1 MANIQYG
8 AVDEPSI
15 RRLSLRCP
23 ECRQNGVFDAVK
35 DVADVFSKL
44 AQGLGPSY
52 FFVSRVCPNEDCK
65 RLVFSVVDART
76 RKIAR
81 SYPAERLDV
90 DAKNI
95 PSKVLSALNEAI
107 TCHAECCYVAS
118 AMMIRKCLEEL
129 CQDKHVEAK
138 NLRDRLLALREKV
151 VLPNE
156 LFEALDHL
164 RLLGNDAAHVE
175 ARTYD
180 AVSRD
185 EVEAAIELAKEIL
198 KAVYQLDGL
207 VARLRAL
214 QKGT

>member
-1 MANIQYG
+1 
-8 AVDEPSI
+8 
-15 RRLSLRCP
+15 
-23 ECRQNGVFDAVK
+23 
-35 DVADVFSKL
+35 
-44 AQGLGPSY
+44 
-52 FFVSRVCPNEDCK
+52 
-65 RLVFSVVDART
+65 
-76 RKIAR
+76 
-81 SYPAERLDV
+81 
-90 DAKNI
+90 
-95 PSKVLSALNEAI
+95 
-107 TCHAECCYVAS
+107 
-118 AMMIRKCLEEL
+118 MMIRKCLEEL